1 MKKVKTL
8 ILRTAGTNCDIE
20 TAHAFRVA
28 GAEPRLVHINAL
40 IKDPG
45 ALMDYHIMAIPGGFT
60 YGDDIGSGVVLANE
74 FRNALSREFH
84 EFIAAGRLVLGICN
98 GFQVL
103 VKMGILPDTAG
114 KRAFRVEATLG
125 LNDSGRF
132 EDRWVHLKKDASPG
146 GGGQRCVWT
155 KDLPE
160 ITYIPVAHAEGKFI
174 PGDARLPDRLKK
186 NGQIVFRYV
195 TGAGGEAAYPDN
207 PNGSFDDIA
216 GICDRSGRVLGL
228 MPHPER
234 HMTYLQH
241 PNWRREGA
249 RSAGMGIGI
258 ELFKSGVAFAAEE
271 LL

>member
-8 ILRTAGTNCDIE
+8 ILRTAGTNCDLE

-28 GAEPRLVHINAL
+28 GAEPRLVHINSL

-45 ALMDYHIMAIPGGFT
+45 VLGDHHILAIPGGFT

-74 FRNALSREFH
+74 FRNALSRELH
-84 EFIAAGRLVLGICN
+84 DFIASGKLVLGICN

-103 VKMGILPDTAG
+103 VKMGILPDTSG
-114 KRAFRVEATLG
+114 KRTFRVEATLG

-132 EDRWVHLKKDASPG
+132 EDRWIHLKKDSAG
-146 GGGQRCVWT
+146 GGGGDRCVWT

-160 ITYIPVAHAEGKFI
+160 IIYIPVAHAEGKFI
-174 PGDARLPDRLKK
+174 PADDAISDRLRK
-186 NGQIVFRYV
+186 NGQVVFRYV
-195 TGAGGEAAYPDN
+195 TGSGGKAGYPDN

-241 PNWRREGA
+241 PNWRRKGA
-249 RSAGMGIGI
+249 RSEGMGIGI
-258 ELFKSGVAFAAEE
+258 ELFRSGVAFAAEE